1 MVGDFQYY
9 VLCVGERG
17 GGERESLCVCACARK
32 REGEI
37 FLMRMCIYRKGER
50 AGKGEQEQ

>member
-17 GGERESLCVCACARK
+17 GGGESAFIFFCVCA
-32 REGEI
+32 RERGRDI
-37 FLMRMCIYRKGER
+37 FY
-50 AGKGEQEQ
+50 ADVHV